1 MPHLAKVLP
10 HFYGAKKYGSH
21 YEGVLGGR
29 LCVAQA
35 GHRATPIK
43 AYAPIPEFC
52 LIKTAACASSGR
64 TGTEGPQKDDL
75 AIYLWNQDG
84 QVQET
89 LAGETRTPR
98 EQHAFDHPP
107 LDPAFPRDAKRPVR
121 LVAKKATEAEKKP
134 EKVEKRVE
142 KEVEEQ
148 AKGPAKQG
156 QTKGLT
162 KGPANQ
168 EKESVAN
175 RPPNRPANGPAN
187 QPANGPANQPANGPA
202 KRPTNAHQP
211 PATDVSAE
219 QRALNKAVQQAAEE
233 MALHPVVADRS
244 SRWLRQTMEAL
255 AGPPGPDDISAPYEV
270 RRAVPEGAKK
280 AEALIRALNRLV
292 NRTMLRI
299 VTEANRSQTSTRAKR
314 DAAPAVVNANM
325 NAIVNVIVNPKRVIF
340 PHLSQRNYW
349 TADLLQLAQ
358 GLVPRFKRDL
368 LLGIERMAKM

>member
-1 MPHLAKVLP
+1 MPQLAKVLP
-10 HFYGAKKYGSH
+10 HFYGGKKYGSH

-35 GHRATPIK
+35 SHRATPIK

-52 LIKTAACASSGR
+52 LIKTAACASSNR
-64 TGTEGPQKDDL
+64 TGSEGPQKDDL

-89 LAGETRTPR
+89 LAGETRKPR

-121 LVAKKATEAEKKP
+121 LVAKKAIEAEKKP
-134 EKVEKRVE
+134 ERAE

-156 QTKGLT
+156 PTKQADLANRPA

-168 EKESVAN
+168 TQEKKNLGRIEKKKV
-175 RPPNRPANGPAN
+175 
-187 QPANGPANQPANGPA
+187 
-202 KRPTNAHQP
+202 AHQP

-255 AGPPGPDDISAPYEV
+255 AGPPGADDISAPYEV

-314 DAAPAVVNANM
+314 DAA
-325 NAIVNVIVNPKRVIF
+325 VNPKRDIF